1 MIKLFSGSD
10 VDQFAK
16 DLAKDIGERYPA
28 AIANDPG
35 RKVSANRLTAI
46 LEEAFSR
53 ASEFAAQNKLGYFK
67 KAKLGNTFRWEY
79 TVAATRNP
87 LTHLRYKLWMYLLAD
102 GETLINRVTITKLGV
117 ILARTTEHF
126 HRGTG
131 PVPPIARR

>member
-67 KAKLGNTFRWEY
+67 KAKLGNTFRWELKDMGY
-79 TVAATRNP
+79 DDKFIDVATEGLIVYVTR
-87 LTHLRYKLWMYLLAD
+87 KQGAD
-102 GETLINRVTITKLGV
+102 KP
-117 ILARTTEHF
+117 AS
-126 HRGTG
+126 
-131 PVPPIARR
+131 